1 VLLFVLRL
9 INVRQAKTP
18 LTQKDVSMFTS
29 HRFFRC
35 FLIVALVLNLP
46 PLVTPVFIQLG
57 LEPVF
62 LIALLAAW
70 VNAPLWLGLE
80 HFFSDQAV
88 VFSEFGV
95 RDASMMV
102 WLSIGA
108 FWLLCAGVL
117 AAISLAFSR
126 RRSVE

>member
-1 VLLFVLRL
+1 
-9 INVRQAKTP
+9 
-18 LTQKDVSMFTS
+18 MFTS
-29 HRFFRC
+29 NRFFRR

-70 VNAPLWLGLE
+70 VNAPFWLGLE
-80 HFFSDQAV
+80 HLFSDQAV
-88 VFSEFGV
+88 VFSAFGV
-95 RDASMMV
+95 QHASMMV
-102 WLSIGA
+102 WLSIVA

-126 RRSVE
+126 KRCVE